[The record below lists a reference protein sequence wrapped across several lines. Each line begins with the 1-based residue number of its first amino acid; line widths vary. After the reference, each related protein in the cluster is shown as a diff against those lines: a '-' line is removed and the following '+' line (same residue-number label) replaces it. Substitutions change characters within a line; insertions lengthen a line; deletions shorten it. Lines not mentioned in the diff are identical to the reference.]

1 MKTFLKTVTLAG
13 ALFTASSVFADK
25 QTVTL
30 AVKNMTC
37 ASCPYIVKQSL
48 AAVPGVSAVT
58 VSFEK
63 RIAIVTFED
72 STTTVAKLTAATTNS
87 GFPSEVLE

>member
-1 MKTFLKTVTLAG
+1 MKTFLKTATLVG

-30 AVKNMTC
+30 TVKNMTC

-48 AAVPGVSAVT
+48 VAVPGVSAVT

-63 RIAIVTFED
+63 RTAIVTFED
-72 STTTVAKLTAATTNS
+72 STTTVAALTAATTNS
-87 GFPSEVLE
+87 GFPAEVLE

>member
-1 MKTFLKTVTLAG
+1 MKMFLKTVTLAG

-30 AVKNMTC
+30 VVKNMTC

-48 AAVPGVSAVT
+48 AAVLGVSAVT